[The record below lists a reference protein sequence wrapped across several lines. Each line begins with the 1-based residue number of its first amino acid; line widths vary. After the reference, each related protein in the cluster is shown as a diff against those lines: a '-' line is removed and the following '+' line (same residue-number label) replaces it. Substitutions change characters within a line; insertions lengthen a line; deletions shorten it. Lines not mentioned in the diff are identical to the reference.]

1 MLGIVTGPFYNIS
14 QESKQT
20 ENYLGML
27 ELPEKKDVYFMT
39 RIPITVNQMLYQWSS
54 RGHFAI

>member
-20 ENYLGML
+20 ESYLGKL
-27 ELPEKKDVYFMT
+27 EFPEKKKCLFY
-39 RIPITVNQMLYQWSS
+39 N
-54 RGHFAI
+54 